1 MEEIIVQKNKT
12 NKKVYVNS
20 TIKICSIPDEELNN
34 IVLVYS
40 GIIQNLISKSMKR
53 KQYRNNKKK
62 VIKNY
67 WQDHSKVL
75 YFV

>member
-20 TIKICSIPDEELNN
+20 TVKICSIPDAELNS

-62 VIKNY
+62 
-67 WQDHSKVL
+67 
-75 YFV
+75 

>member
-20 TIKICSIPDEELNN
+20 TVKICSIPDEELNS

-62 VIKNY
+62 
-67 WQDHSKVL
+67 
-75 YFV
+75 

>member
-1 MEEIIVQKNKT
+1 MMQTSNLGGTNMEEIIVQKNKT

-20 TIKICSIPDEELNN
+20 TVKICSIPDEELNS

-62 VIKNY
+62 
-67 WQDHSKVL
+67 
-75 YFV
+75 

>member
-20 TIKICSIPDEELNN
+20 TVKICSIPDEELNS

-40 GIIQNLISKSMKR
+40 GIIQNLVSKSMKR
-53 KQYRNNKKK
+53 KQYRNNKKM
-62 VIKNY
+62 
-67 WQDHSKVL
+67 
-75 YFV
+75 

>member
-1 MEEIIVQKNKT
+1 MEEILVQKNKT

-67 WQDHSKVL
+67 
-75 YFV
+75 

>member
-62 VIKNY
+62 
-67 WQDHSKVL
+67 
-75 YFV
+75 

>member
-67 WQDHSKVL
+67 
-75 YFV
+75 

>member
-53 KQYRNNKKK
+53 KQYRNNKKSDK
-62 VIKNY
+62 KP
-67 WQDHSKVL
+67 L
-75 YFV
+75 TRP

>member
-53 KQYRNNKKK
+53 KQYENNKKK
-62 VIKNY
+62 
-67 WQDHSKVL
+67 W
-75 YFV
+75 

>member
-62 VIKNY
+62 
-67 WQDHSKVL
+67 W
-75 YFV
+75 

>member
-62 VIKNY
+62 VIKN
-67 WQDHSKVL
+67 H
-75 YFV
+75 

>member
-20 TIKICSIPDEELNN
+20 TVKICSIPDEELNS

-62 VIKNY
+62 
-67 WQDHSKVL
+67 W
-75 YFV
+75 

>member
-20 TIKICSIPDEELNN
+20 TVKICSIPDEELNS

-40 GIIQNLISKSMKR
+40 GIIQNLISKSIKR

-62 VIKNY
+62 
-67 WQDHSKVL
+67 
-75 YFV
+75 

>member
-12 NKKVYVNS
+12 NKKIYVNS

-62 VIKNY
+62 
-67 WQDHSKVL
+67 
-75 YFV
+75 

>member
-20 TIKICSIPDEELNN
+20 TVKICSIPDEELNS

-62 VIKNY
+62 G
-67 WQDHSKVL
+67 
-75 YFV
+75 

>member
-1 MEEIIVQKNKT
+1 MEEIVVQKNKT

-53 KQYRNNKKK
+53 KQYRNNKKSDK
-62 VIKNY
+62 K
-67 WQDHSKVL
+67 L
-75 YFV
+75 LTRP